1 MSINMNKQKVASL
14 SGATQV
20 VSAEKNPPAKAGD
33 KGCILGQED
42 PLEKGMTTHCS
53 VLAWRIPWSEEPDR
67 LQSIG
72 SKKIGYDSA
81 CMDNISLLWKNHS
94 AVKVNDI
101 SYSVDGP

>member
-53 VLAWRIPWSEEPDR
+53 VLAWRIP
-67 LQSIG
+67 
-72 SKKIGYDSA
+72 
-81 CMDNISLLWKNHS
+81 
-94 AVKVNDI
+94 
-101 SYSVDGP
+101 